1 MTSTVR
7 TGKVA
12 GTSVPS
18 FILPNGACD
27 THTHIF
33 MEGANAGATAY
44 RPPDASSERHREV
57 REQLGF
63 ARAIAVQPAA
73 YGQDCT
79 VLLDALRQGGGKLRG
94 IASADGS
101 CGADELASM
110 AQQGVVGL
118 RFVEVADP
126 GTGERY
132 RGSVGFDT
140 LAQLA
145 PTMRELGLVAEVW
158 ADCDVLVAQASF
170 LRSLGV
176 PVIVDHM
183 GKPGVSAGA
192 HGQAFSALCGLL
204 GEGWLWV
211 KLSVCRVISGDPRY
225 IAARPFHDRL
235 VAANP
240 ERLLWGSDWPYVRMD
255 PAPDA
260 GHLLDIFDEWIGG
273 DAELRRMILSDNP
286 ARVFRFDAYQ
296 GGELQ

>member
-1 MTSTVR
+1 
-7 TGKVA
+7 
-12 GTSVPS
+12 
-18 FILPNGACD
+18 
-27 THTHIF
+27 
-33 MEGANAGATAY
+33 
-44 RPPDASSERHREV
+44 
-57 REQLGF
+57 
-63 ARAIAVQPAA
+63 
-73 YGQDCT
+73 
-79 VLLDALRQGGGKLRG
+79 
-94 IASADGS
+94 
-101 CGADELASM
+101 
-110 AQQGVVGL
+110 
-118 RFVEVADP
+118 
-126 GTGERY
+126 
-132 RGSVGFDT
+132 
-140 LAQLA
+140 
-145 PTMRELGLVAEVW
+145 
-158 ADCDVLVAQASF
+158 
-170 LRSLGV
+170 
-176 PVIVDHM
+176 M

>member
-1 MTSTVR
+1 
-7 TGKVA
+7 
-12 GTSVPS
+12 
-18 FILPNGACD
+18 
-27 THTHIF
+27 
-33 MEGANAGATAY
+33 
-44 RPPDASSERHREV
+44 
-57 REQLGF
+57 
-63 ARAIAVQPAA
+63 
-73 YGQDCT
+73 
-79 VLLDALRQGGGKLRG
+79 
-94 IASADGS
+94 
-101 CGADELASM
+101 M

-132 RGSVGFDT
+132 RGSVRFDT

-183 GKPGVSAGA
+183 GKPSVSAGA
-192 HGQAFSALCGLL
+192 DAQAFSALCGML

-260 GHLLDIFDEWIGG
+260 GHLLDIFDKWIGG

-286 ARVFRFDAYQ
+286 ARVFGFDAYQ
-296 GGELQ
+296 GGGSQ